1 MVDAIHVAM
10 KIENISIVLPKSQ
23 FHYQSLLRSFVIS
36 KDSPMIRNPT
46 CVGTRLCSHF
56 SHAIAS
62 FLEFPG
68 SELLNAVQLTAAT
81 ALGFQRSAV
90 NADTRLV
97 WPSQGRSFETFVLE
111 VQRLVDSVRCEGHR
125 MMIGFCF
132 CCVLFGSV
140 CFISVRLFVW
150 LVGRLVLY
158 LQFGSFI
165 FRHSHFYH
173 PAIASISKFS
183 ADSKHLSYNLGR
195 LKTPTKISNP
205 QSHDV
210 LAVATAVERT
220 IKKRYC
226 MYIYIVVNTI
236 YINI

>member
-111 VQRLVDSVRCEGHR
+111 VQRLVDRVRCEGHR
-125 MMIGFCF
+125 MMIGFCL

-150 LVGRLVLY
+150 LVGWLVGVVSPVW
-158 LQFGSFI
+158 FMN
-165 FRHSHFYH
+165 
-173 PAIASISKFS
+173 FS
-183 ADSKHLSYNLGR
+183 A
-195 LKTPTKISNP
+195 
-205 QSHDV
+205 
-210 LAVATAVERT
+210 
-220 IKKRYC
+220 
-226 MYIYIVVNTI
+226 
-236 YINI
+236 